1 MNDAA
6 LRKWAE
12 RYPYTDVSVAIL
24 RILDESAA
32 KDNLIA
38 GQAERIA
45 AQSDAL
51 SRVAEKQSAWQRM
64 TSPAVVPTVN
74 QLAERVR
81 AIRQKVAALVI
92 ELDLMLA
99 PPATY
104 PLASVPIT
112 YGDPVPDYSR
122 PPSLTPPA
130 VVQMPGQLGAPDG
143 LPMGEPAPE
152 SLATE
157 DANLRNLEQSE
168 PTLK

>member
-12 RYPYTDVSVAIL
+12 QYPNMPQAVAIL
-24 RILDESAA
+24 RVLDESAA
-32 KDNLIA
+32 KDRLIA

-45 AQSDAL
+45 AQADVL

-81 AIRQKVAALVI
+81 AIRQKVAALVT

-99 PPATY
+99 P
-104 PLASVPIT
+104 
-112 YGDPVPDYSR
+112 
-122 PPSLTPPA
+122 
-130 VVQMPGQLGAPDG
+130 
-143 LPMGEPAPE
+143 
-152 SLATE
+152 
-157 DANLRNLEQSE
+157 
-168 PTLK
+168 